1 MLESEVTRKAL
12 RGQHC
17 CPRPQRYGP
26 WVMTELSEREAGS
39 FTGVSRSVL
48 GQ

>member
-17 CPRPQRYGP
+17 CPQAAAIRAVDYDD
-26 WVMTELSEREAGS
+26 GS
-39 FTGVSRSVL
+39 V
-48 GQ
+48 

>member
-17 CPRPQRYGP
+17 CPRPERFGP
-26 WVMTELSEREAGS
+26 WIMTTELSERE
-39 FTGVSRSVL
+39 SR
-48 GQ
+48 